1 MSGSEEEGQVVTPS
15 KDREGR
21 SRRHGSRRRR
31 THSLSPGEHSG
42 SESERESR
50 RRRKHK
56 KKSKKRRHY
65 SVRVGYKESSLSS
78 HFVCPGFPHTQ
89 WPHIHVSLSHVHV
102 PFFTVNLSFTDSLQK
117 YPITTSSN
125 ADSACK
131 TVLRKSC

>member
-1 MSGSEEEGQVVTPS
+1 MVTPS

-31 THSLSPGEHSG
+31 TRSLWPGEHSG

-50 RRRKHK
+50 RNKKHK
-56 KKSKKRRHY
+56 KKSQEEEALL
-65 SVRVGYKESSLSS
+65 GEGWFKESSLSS

-102 PFFTVNLSFTDSLQK
+102 PFFTVTFVI
-117 YPITTSSN
+117 Y
-125 ADSACK
+125 
-131 TVLRKSC
+131 